1 MKEKETVRCL
11 EKLLFGSASRVNK
24 KGTEC
29 RGLYLLV
36 ENMEKVEKRKCV
48 LFFDNR
54 AGIMGED

>member
-1 MKEKETVRCL
+1 MTDEGKGNSPML
-11 EKLLFGSASRVNK
+11 GKLLFGSAARVNK

-54 AGIMGED
+54 AKT